1 MALHSGSAVLG
12 RFRAGTVQLVYAFS
26 PACPVGKRQ
35 LPAAASGLSVEQQ
48 RRYEQAHRP
57 PQGVRSGLSGGRRG
71 RPAPVA
77 TRGAKA
83 NLTAKC
89 LQTLQTPFLALFWL
103 FQSHP
108 LAQHSS
114 LPCHRVAIAAA
125 CHGDIC
131 QPLLGTNPLMYSQI
145 KACNE
150 IIAARFLSDCWQLPR
165 DVLSDNE
172 NYVKLGAC
180 SSILLGSASQA
191 RGLLRL
197 T

>member
-1 MALHSGSAVLG
+1 MALPSGNAVLG

-26 PACPVGKRQ
+26 PACPVGQRQ
-35 LPAAASGLSVEQQ
+35 LPAAASGLSAEQQ
-48 RRYEQAHRP
+48 RRAEQAHRP
-57 PQGVRSGLSGGRRG
+57 PQGVRSGLNGRRRG

-108 LAQHSS
+108 LAQHPS
-114 LPCHRVAIAAA
+114 LPCHYLAIAAA

-131 QPLLGTNPLMYSQI
+131 QPLLSTNPLMYS
-145 KACNE
+145 
-150 IIAARFLSDCWQLPR
+150 
-165 DVLSDNE
+165 
-172 NYVKLGAC
+172 
-180 SSILLGSASQA
+180 
-191 RGLLRL
+191 
-197 T
+197 